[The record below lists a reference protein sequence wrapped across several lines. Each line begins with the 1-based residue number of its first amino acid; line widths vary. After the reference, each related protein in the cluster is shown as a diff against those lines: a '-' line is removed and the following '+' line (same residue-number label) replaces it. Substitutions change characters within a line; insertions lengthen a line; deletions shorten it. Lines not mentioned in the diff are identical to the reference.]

1 MVITYLGAAKLEN
14 VMGVTMRRSA
24 YRSGYFAGVVLLS
37 VLVASTCFSQ
47 VQKIAP
53 YNEEDSQ
60 LPDAPS
66 AVAGVSDAPRDR
78 IFDETSAL
86 HLLRD
91 DDHNAWWRRSWNHI
105 QNRSTLNS
113 QALNHQKNTVVKL
126 LRREEHPI
134 LSARA
139 AWLTFD
145 PTYDHVQPKTPH
157 SVDDWQYYGH
167 HLPVAGPVVLRVGQ
181 EAQAHPHIAS
191 IFKVIQ
197 PQF

>member
-1 MVITYLGAAKLEN
+1 
-14 VMGVTMRRSA
+14 MGVTMRRSA
-24 YRSGYFAGVVLLS
+24 YRPGYFGGVVLLS
-37 VLVASTCFSQ
+37 VLVASTCLSQ

-53 YNEEDSQ
+53 HNQEDSQ

-66 AVAGVSDAPRDR
+66 AVARVSDAPSDLR
-78 IFDETSAL
+78 IFDESSAL
-86 HLLRD
+86 LGD
-91 DDHNAWWRRSWNHI
+91 DDQNVWWMRSWNHI
-105 QNRSTLNS
+105 QNRSPLTS
-113 QALNHQKNTVVKL
+113 QALNYQKNTIARL
-126 LRREEHPI
+126 LRRGEHPI

-157 SVDDWQYYGH
+157 NVDDWQYYGH
-167 HLPVAGPVVLRVGQ
+167 HVPVAGPVVLRVGQ